1 MLKIINCNNENYRN
15 KLKKYL
21 DSDGKNISNRVK
33 LVSKIIKKIRE
44 GGDKSL
50 LSLTKKYDKNNIIN
64 IKEIQVSK
72 NELVNSVRFCSKD
85 FLKSTKLA
93 IERIKSYQKKLLPK
107 NLLYKD
113 KIGIKLGCIWKPID
127 SCGLYVPGGKAI
139 YPSSVLMNAVAAKLA
154 GVKRIVLVSPTKNKK
169 IRNEILA
176 SAKLS
181 GVNKVF
187 MIGGAQAIAAL
198 TYGTETIEKVDKI
211 FGPGNAFVAE
221 AKKQVFGDVGID
233 SIAGPSEVMVIADKN
248 SNPEWIAVDLLSQA
262 EHDEDARAILV
273 SDSLSLIQSVNYHIS
288 QHLKTIDRKE
298 IARVSIKKNGLA
310 IKLSSL
316 EIAHK
321 IVNLIAPEHLQ
332 IINKECKNLIKK
344 ISNAGAIFVGSY
356 TPEAFGDY
364 VAGPSHVLPTA
375 GNARF
380 ESGLSVI
387 DFFKRT
393 SYLEANKTSFAKV
406 AADINNLAR
415 VEGLT
420 AHALSA
426 TIRYNKGK

>member
-21 DSDGKNISNRVK
+21 DSDEINTSNRIK
-33 LVSKIIKKIRE
+33 LVSKIINEVKE

-50 LSLTKKYDKNNIIN
+50 LNLTKKYDKNNIKN
-64 IKEIQVSK
+64 IKEIEVSK
-72 NELVNSVRFCSKD
+72 NELVNSIRLCSKD

-93 IERIKSYQKKLLPK
+93 IQRIKSYQKKLLPK
-107 NLLYKD
+107 NLLYRD

-127 SCGLYVPGGKAI
+127 SCGLYIPGGKAI

-154 GVKRIVLVSPTKNKK
+154 GVKRIVLVSPAKNKK
-169 IRNEILA
+169 IRSEILA

-233 SIAGPSEVMVIADKN
+233 SIAGPSEVMVIADKK

-273 SDSLSLIQSVNYHIS
+273 SDSLRLIKSVNYYIS
-288 QHLKTIDRKE
+288 QYLKTIDRKE
-298 IARVSIKKNGLA
+298 IAKVSIKKNGLA
-310 IKLSSL
+310 IKLSNL
-316 EIAHK
+316 KIAHK
-321 IVNLIAPEHLQ
+321 IVNFIAPEHLQ
-332 IINKECKNLIKK
+332 ILNKDYKSLIKK

-393 SYLEANKTSFAKV
+393 SYLEANKNNFSRV

-426 TIRYNKGK
+426 TIRYNKDK